1 VPHEWQSYKKAQG
14 KALYGEL
21 VFDIKFQCM
30 SSSFK
35 DLSQK
40 LPQVGFEIDK
50 SKMYIE
56 DGIFGAK

>member
-1 VPHEWQSYKKAQG
+1 VPHEWQSYTKAPG

-21 VFDIKFQCM
+21 VIDIKFQCK

-35 DLSQK
+35 DLNQK
-40 LPQVGFEIDK
+40 LPQMGFEIDK

-56 DGIFGAK
+56 EGIFGAK